1 MEWEAETELIYVG
14 QSSANQGV
22 TREND
27 GNLRGR

>member
-1 MEWEAETELIYVG
+1 MELEAEKELIYVG